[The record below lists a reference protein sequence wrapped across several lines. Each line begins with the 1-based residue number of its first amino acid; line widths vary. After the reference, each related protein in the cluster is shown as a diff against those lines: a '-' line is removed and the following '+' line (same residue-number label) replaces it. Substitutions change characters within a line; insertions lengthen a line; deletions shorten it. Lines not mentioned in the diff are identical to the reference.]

1 MFRRVTN
8 DRLPNDIQNKILNMV
23 NAERKKR
30 REFYKKLD
38 EMLKKAENRKNLM
51 REGFMMYSMIDSRR
65 NEAKNGNNISIN
77 MLNRHFRSR
86 KKVADF
92 FFNNTTNLSKND
104 KMYIIDKMLFDKS
117 YQIFSNDLKNIKNR
131 NNLSQYKNRFVKR

>member
-8 DRLPNDIQNKILNMV
+8 DRLPNNIQNKILNMV
-23 NAERKKR
+23 NTERKKR

-38 EMLKKAENRKNLM
+38 EMLKKAENRKNLT
-51 REGFMMYSMIDSRR
+51 REGFMMYSMINSHR
-65 NEAKNGNNISIN
+65 NGAKNGNKLSMN

-92 FFNNTTNLSKND
+92 FFNNTSNLTKND
-104 KMYIIDKMLFDKS
+104 KRYIINKMLFDKS
-117 YQIFSNDLKNIKNR
+117 YQVFSNDLKNIKNR
-131 NNLSQYKNRFVKR
+131 NYLSRYKNRFIKR